1 MEKDPR
7 LINIY
12 LKIHNKRSLTMDDL
26 QYLAIYSPEC
36 FEKTCKNVVY
46 NFPNAKPIMEPV
58 QISEPA
64 QIPAFEPES
73 PEPAPTV
80 DVYAGEQGKIRQ
92 VLQNLRKLERESLPQ
107 TGVNAKEV
115 KDLLGNLFMEL
126 LFPHDDKSTTL
137 QMPESPNTA
146 SIDFKV

>member
-12 LKIHNKRSLTMDDL
+12 LTIHNKRPLTMDDL

-46 NFPNAKPIMEPV
+46 NFPSAKSVMEPKPV
-58 QISEPA
+58 QESAHMMYSETNSSENNA
-64 QIPAFEPES
+64 GLDIYASEESKINQI
-73 PEPAPTV
+73 
-80 DVYAGEQGKIRQ
+80 
-92 VLQNLRKLERESLPQ
+92 LNNLRKLEKNQLPQ
-107 TGVNAKEV
+107 TDVDINKV

-126 LFPHDDKSTTL
+126 IFPHNDQLLTL
-137 QMPESPNTA
+137 WMPEQQKHNV
-146 SIDFKV
+146 DFRA